1 LHILIRHRCSEIFKK
16 NSTALFRSS
25 VIKNDDFFHQKYN
38 QNEIEE
44 AKGGQCFPDIFET
57 EKHEEVLNYI
67 QDSVPHKLPDLSN
80 KYRKLLKDSSSSDE
94 LEQKVKAIKEP
105 AKQYLEFDQKF
116 YALKEAENELASN
129 NINRSRSM
137 LNRFNQSNT
146 TDSRVNAINTRA
158 FSNTLSKNVKVPK
171 DDNSSA
177 SPTRM
182 LNLSGNVKKKVK
194 PVF

>member
-1 LHILIRHRCSEIFKK
+1 LIRHRCSEILKK
-16 NSTALFRSS
+16 NSTALFRTP
-25 VIKNDDFFHQKYN
+25 VIKNDDFFNQKYN

-57 EKHEEVLNYI
+57 EKHEEIQNYI

-80 KYRKLLKDSSSSDE
+80 KYRKLLKDSSSDE
-94 LEQKVKAIKEP
+94 LIQKVNAIKKP

-137 LNRFNQSNT
+137 LNRFNQNNT
-146 TDSRVNAINTRA
+146 TDSRVNSINSRA

-171 DDNSSA
+171 DDNSST
-177 SPTRM
+177 SPARM
-182 LNLSGNVKKKVK
+182 LNLSGKVKKKVK
-194 PVF
+194 PSF